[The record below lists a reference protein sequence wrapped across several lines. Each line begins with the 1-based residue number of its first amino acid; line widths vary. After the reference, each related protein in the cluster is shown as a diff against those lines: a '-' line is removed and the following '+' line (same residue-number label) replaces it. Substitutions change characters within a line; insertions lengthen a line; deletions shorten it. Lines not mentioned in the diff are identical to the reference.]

1 MHIIFKNANKIAK
14 MENFFFQAHLFMY
27 SMMSLTPTNHSLC
40 QKCEGKKICAKNQFI
55 LTNESVYVDQRLPI
69 VCIYLKLSDL
79 IEEQNWIL
87 AHYLISYFCWRK
99 EWFIGIND
107 IFKYINRS
115 AWKNKFLNPCNFISI
130 FSTQTQLNSFCK
142 KNTKSCF

>member
-55 LTNESVYVDQRLPI
+55 LTNESVYVDQRLLI

-79 IEEQNWIL
+79 IEEQKLNFT
-87 AHYLISYFCWRK
+87 HYLISYFVGAK
-99 EWFIGIND
+99 SYLSELMT
-107 IFKYINRS
+107 S
-115 AWKNKFLNPCNFISI
+115 LSI
-130 FSTQTQLNSFCK
+130 
-142 KNTKSCF
+142 